1 MTQAREIIEIRKYS
15 KEITKSYVTEKGI
28 YNSCYSEEDRI
39 NGNFLT
45 KKLGDIVEINEEDLK
60 KTHDYVAK
68 KYPTELKR
76 WKDE

>member
-45 KKLGDIVEINEEDLK
+45 KKLGDIVEIK
-60 KTHDYVAK
+60 
-68 KYPTELKR
+68 
-76 WKDE
+76 